1 MTTTDILIGETFGT
15 MLLVL
20 LGDGVV
26 AGVLLAKSKA
36 QNSGWI
42 VITTAWAFA
51 VFAGVVVAGPVSG
64 AHLNPAVTIGLA
76 VQGTTPWDQVP
87 FYLIGEFL
95 GAFIGAILVAIH
107 YWPHWAE
114 TEDPGLKLAV
124 FSTGPAIRNT
134 PLNFVSEVIGTF
146 VLVFVIL
153 TFGTNGSADGVQLA
167 QGGPGALGALPVAFL
182 VLVIGLALG
191 GTTGYAINPARD
203 LGPRIIHAVL
213 PIPGKGGSDWGYSWI
228 PVVGPIIGGILGA
241 VVWKITLGTIPAPAF
256 P

>member
-1 MTTTDILIGETFGT
+1 MTTTDILIGEIFGT
-15 MLLVL
+15 ALLIL

-36 QNSGWI
+36 QNAGWI
-42 VITTAWAFA
+42 VITFAWAFA
-51 VFAGVVVAGPVSG
+51 VFVGVIVAGPVSG
-64 AHLNPAVTIGLA
+64 AHLNPAVTVGLA
-76 VQGTTPWDQVP
+76 VNGTTPWDQVP
-87 FYLIGEFL
+87 FYLVGQFI
-95 GAFIGAILVAIH
+95 GAFIGAILVTLH
-107 YWPHWAE
+107 YWPHWKE

-153 TFGTNGSADGVQLA
+153 AFGTNGSADGMQLA
-167 QGGPGALGALPVAFL
+167 AGGLGSLGALPVAFL

-203 LGPRIIHAVL
+203 LGPRIIHAIL
-213 PIPGKGGSDWGYSWI
+213 PIPGKGDSDWAYSWI
-228 PVVGPIIGGILGA
+228 PVVGPIVGGVLAA
-241 VVWKITLGTIPAPAF
+241 VVYIAVWTNVMGM
-256 P
+256 

>member
-1 MTTTDILIGETFGT
+1 MPTTTEILIGEIFGT
-15 MLLVL
+15 GLLIL

-36 QNSGWI
+36 QNAGWI
-42 VITTAWAFA
+42 VITFAWAFA
-51 VFAGVVVAGPVSG
+51 VFAGVVVAGPLSG

-76 VQGTTPWDQVP
+76 VRQTLDPVENGTTWDQVP
-87 FYLIGEFL
+87 FYLIGEFI
-95 GAFIGAILVAIH
+95 GAFLGAILVAIH

-134 PLNFVSEVIGTF
+134 PLNFISEVIGTF

-153 TFGTNGSADGVQLA
+153 TFATNGTAVDV
-167 QGGPGALGALPVAFL
+167 GALGALPVAFL

-191 GTTGYAINPARD
+191 GTTRDAIKPAPD
-203 LGPRIIHAVL
+203 LGPRVIHAIL
-213 PIPGKGGSDWGYSWI
+213 PIPGKGDSDWAYSWI
-228 PVVGPIIGGILGA
+228 PVVGPVVGGVIAALLFVGLWVNVMA
-241 VVWKITLGTIPAPAF
+241 M
-256 P
+256 